1 MEWRDIS
8 KPLWATQPA
17 IGPTD
22 LFLKFPGLGR
32 GLMLAQLIQL
42 FNKSL
47 RLGLHF
53 LTYEVVI

>member
-1 MEWRDIS
+1 MSVSYFEQLNQQS
-8 KPLWATQPA
+8 
-17 IGPTD
+17 PTD
-22 LFLKFPGLGR
+22 LFLKFSGLGM

-53 LTYEVVI
+53 LTYEAVM